1 MKTARLLMACSLLAL
16 AGAAGAAEDLKAA
29 IDKDYPSLDSL
40 YKTLHAHPELS
51 TKEVETSKRLA
62 KEARDAGFD
71 VTDHVGGTGVVAVLK
86 NGPGPTVLVR
96 TDMDALPVEEATGL
110 PYASTVKAKNARGED
125 IGVMH
130 ACGHDIHMTVWTGV
144 ARRMA
149 AEKDKWSG
157 TLVMIGQPAE
167 ETIAGAEAML
177 KDGLFTRFPRP
188 DFNLAIHDTNGL
200 PAGQVGYVPGFVLAA
215 SDSVD
220 IEVKGI
226 GGHGAYPQATKDPV
240 VLASY
245 IVVALQT
252 LVSRNANPFD
262 PAVVTVGSIHGGTK
276 HNIIGGSVHLQLS
289 VRSYKEETRKM
300 LLDGIKRIAVNEGR
314 AFGLPDDKLPEVTYS
329 DENTPATYNDPALVD
344 RLVAPL
350 EAALGKDNVIKTDP
364 IMASEDFSRYG
375 LVDPKIPSAI
385 LWVGGVEAKKW
396 AATAD
401 KNTIPSLHSA
411 YWAPDPEPTIKTGI
425 VTLVTAAQEL
435 LKK

>member
-1 MKTARLLMACSLLAL
+1 MKPAHLILACSLLAL
-16 AGAAGAAEDLKAA
+16 CAGARAEDLKSA

-40 YKTLHAHPELS
+40 YKSLHAHPELS
-51 TKEVETSKRLA
+51 TQEVETAKRLA
-62 KEARDAGFD
+62 KEARDAGFT
-71 VTDHVGGTGVVAVLK
+71 VTEHVGGTGIVAVMK
-86 NGPGPTVLVR
+86 NGPGPTVMIR

-110 PYASTVKAKNARGED
+110 PYASHVKVKNAKGEE
-125 IGVMH
+125 IPVMH

-167 ETIAGAEAML
+167 ETIGGAEAML

-188 DFNLAIHDTNGL
+188 DFNLAIHDSNQL
-200 PAGQVGYVPGFVLAA
+200 PAGEIGYVPGFVLAA

-226 GGHGAYPQATKDPV
+226 GGHGAYPQATRDPV

-252 LVSRNANPFD
+252 LVSRNNDPFD

-276 HNIIGGSVHLQLS
+276 HNIIGSSVHLQLS
-289 VRSYKEETRKM
+289 VRSYQEKTRRM

-314 AFGLPDDKLPEVTYS
+314 AFGLPDDKLPEVTVS
-329 DENTPATYNDPALVD
+329 DESTPATYNDPDLVA
-344 RLVAPL
+344 RLVPAL
-350 EAALGKDNVIKTDP
+350 QAALGKDNVIKTAP

-375 LVDPKIPSAI
+375 LTDPKIPSAI
-385 LWVGGVEAKKW
+385 LWVGGVDAKKW
-396 AATAD
+396 DATPD
-401 KNTIPSLHSA
+401 KNTLPSLHSA
-411 YWAPDPEPTIKTGI
+411 LWAPDPEPTIKTGI
-425 VTLVTAAQEL
+425 VTMVSAAQDL
-435 LKK
+435 LKR